1 MTTFMHLAADMHHI
15 DLCQALLM
23 GIVDTGFDRFARSIS
38 EGLNLLEEAYSKKLP
53 DAYI

>member
-1 MTTFMHLAADMHHI
+1 MHHI

-23 GIVDTGFDRFARSIS
+23 GIVDTGFDQFARITS
-38 EGLNLLEEAYSKKLP
+38 EGLDLLGEAYSKKLP